1 MYNNWEE
8 LEEVVKQCRKC
19 RLCETRKNVVF
30 GVGNR
35 EADIMFIGEG
45 PGADEDAQGE
55 PFVGKA
61 GKLMNMAFDM
71 LGIKREE
78 VYIAN
83 IVKCRPPNNRNPQDD
98 EAENCLDYLRNQVI
112 LVKPKI
118 IVLLGSVAL
127 KNVLGKEYGK
137 LIPKIREAISKLN
150 QMDLANKVKNG
161 GVEYIEIDGT
171 QIELT
176 SENLLV
182 TMQGKEGFA
191 FAGEGEIGVVLDTT
205 ITPELKEEGYVRE
218 ILSKVQNMRKDKG
231 FEVLDKINLYVS
243 ENEMLEELVKKFES
257 EIKKETLTE
266 NIVFNTQRDAYT
278 EVSINGEKLMLDVE
292 VVK

>member
-71 LGIKREE
+71 LGVKREE

-118 IVLLGSVAL
+118 IVLLGSTAL
-127 KNVLGKEYGK
+127 KNILGEEYGITASRGKWVEKKEILYMPTWHPAALLRDENKKIDFWKDLK
-137 LIPKIREAISKLN
+137 L
-150 QMDLANKVKNG
+150 VKQKAD
-161 GVEYIEIDGT
+161 EMKIEI
-171 QIELT
+171 
-176 SENLLV
+176 
-182 TMQGKEGFA
+182 
-191 FAGEGEIGVVLDTT
+191 
-205 ITPELKEEGYVRE
+205 
-218 ILSKVQNMRKDKG
+218 
-231 FEVLDKINLYVS
+231 
-243 ENEMLEELVKKFES
+243 
-257 EIKKETLTE
+257 
-266 NIVFNTQRDAYT
+266 
-278 EVSINGEKLMLDVE
+278 
-292 VVK
+292 

>member
-19 RLCETRKNVVF
+19 RLCENRKNVVF

-112 LVKPKI
+112 LVKPKV

-127 KNVLGKEYGK
+127 KNILGKEYGITASRGK
-137 LIPKIREAISKLN
+137 WIEKKGIFYMPTWHPAALLRDENKKIDFIK
-150 QMDLANKVKNG
+150 DLKQVIKRYN
-161 GVEYIEIDGT
+161 EIC
-171 QIELT
+171 Q
-176 SENLLV
+176 
-182 TMQGKEGFA
+182 
-191 FAGEGEIGVVLDTT
+191 
-205 ITPELKEEGYVRE
+205 
-218 ILSKVQNMRKDKG
+218 
-231 FEVLDKINLYVS
+231 
-243 ENEMLEELVKKFES
+243 
-257 EIKKETLTE
+257 
-266 NIVFNTQRDAYT
+266 
-278 EVSINGEKLMLDVE
+278 
-292 VVK
+292 

>member
-8 LEEVVKQCRKC
+8 LEKVVKQCRKC

-127 KNVLGKEYGK
+127 KNVLGKEYGITASRGK
-137 LIPKIREAISKLN
+137 WLERKGILYMPTWHPAALLRDENKKIDFIK
-150 QMDLANKVKNG
+150 DLKQVIKRYNK
-161 GVEYIEIDGT
+161 IC
-171 QIELT
+171 Q
-176 SENLLV
+176 
-182 TMQGKEGFA
+182 
-191 FAGEGEIGVVLDTT
+191 
-205 ITPELKEEGYVRE
+205 
-218 ILSKVQNMRKDKG
+218 
-231 FEVLDKINLYVS
+231 
-243 ENEMLEELVKKFES
+243 
-257 EIKKETLTE
+257 
-266 NIVFNTQRDAYT
+266 
-278 EVSINGEKLMLDVE
+278 
-292 VVK
+292 

>member
-78 VYIAN
+78 IYIAN

-127 KNVLGKEYGK
+127 KNVLGKEYGITASRGK
-137 LIPKIREAISKLN
+137 WLERKGILYMPTWHPAALLRDENKKIDFIK
-150 QMDLANKVKNG
+150 DLKQVIKRYN
-161 GVEYIEIDGT
+161 EIC
-171 QIELT
+171 Q
-176 SENLLV
+176 
-182 TMQGKEGFA
+182 
-191 FAGEGEIGVVLDTT
+191 
-205 ITPELKEEGYVRE
+205 
-218 ILSKVQNMRKDKG
+218 
-231 FEVLDKINLYVS
+231 
-243 ENEMLEELVKKFES
+243 
-257 EIKKETLTE
+257 
-266 NIVFNTQRDAYT
+266 
-278 EVSINGEKLMLDVE
+278 
-292 VVK
+292 